1 MGSSESKAAPSNT
14 KTEINTSL
22 IQVHWE
28 SFGYGI
34 GSLILIILFLGIMI
48 ISYYF
53 MRLYC
58 CQRRTVRAVADMGIP
73 NWTPMVNMGSMA
85 QIPWVPTTPS
95 VVIPPAP
102 AEATAVSTPQP
113 SQLMRT
119 DALGRLH
126 EERRN
131 RLGQHF

>member
-1 MGSSESKAAPSNT
+1 MGSGQSKAAPTNS

-22 IQVHWE
+22 VQVHWE

-48 ISYYF
+48 ICYYF

-102 AEATAVSTPQP
+102 AEDPAVSTAQP
-113 SQLMRT
+113 SQLMLT
-119 DALGRLH
+119 DAMGRLL